1 MEQFS
6 KDQKSSKTELG
17 KNLILVFLVLLVLIS
32 GTKLYL
38 DHLDSTK
45 QTAEISALTVENE
58 VLSIRLDSVE
68 KQLKIRIQE
77 LEKLGANVT
86 ELRFLQDQLIQEKK
100 SNTQRSAREIDALNQ
115 RIKDLS
121 NLLVQKDKEISQ
133 LQERFQSLSSENEVL
148 KSNQSEL
155 EKEVTQIN
163 LEKKDLATKVAEA
176 SKLKVTGI
184 RVSGMNAR
192 GKALDGKGKTFKK
205 KQIKGIQVLIQLA
218 DNSVAEK
225 GSRTAYLQLVG
236 PNKLPIFDLA
246 KGSGKANW
254 AGKEEFY
261 TAKQEFWFDTK
272 EQTLEFFYEKGSP
285 YVPGNYE
292 VKLYVDKQYLG
303 SSSFVVE

>member
-1 MEQFS
+1 MEQFTNN
-6 KDQKSSKTELG
+6 QKSPKTELG

-38 DHLDSTK
+38 DHLNSTK
-45 QTAEISALTVENE
+45 QTAEISALTEENE
-58 VLSIRLDSVE
+58 VLSTRLDSVE

-100 SNTQRSAREIDALNQ
+100 SNTQRSAREIEALNQ

-133 LQERFQSLSSENEVL
+133 LQERFQAVSSENEML
-148 KSNQSEL
+148 KNNQSEL

-163 LEKKDLATKVAEA
+163 LQKQELATKVAEA
-176 SKLKVTGI
+176 SKLKVAGI

-225 GSRTAYLQLVG
+225 GSRTAYLQVIG

-254 AGKEEFY
+254 TGKEEFY

-285 YVPGNYE
+285 YGPGNYE

-303 SSSFVVE
+303 SSLFVVE

>member
-1 MEQFS
+1 MEQLS
-6 KDQKSSKTELG
+6 NDQKSPKTELG
-17 KNLILVFLVLLVLIS
+17 KNLVLVFLVLLVLIS

-38 DHLDSTK
+38 DHLNSTK

-58 VLSIRLDSVE
+58 VLSTRLDSVE
-68 KQLKIRIQE
+68 KQLNIRIQE

-100 SNTQRSAREIDALNQ
+100 SNTQRSAREIEALNQ

-133 LQERFQSLSSENEVL
+133 LQERFQAVSSENEVL
-148 KSNQSEL
+148 KNNQSEL

-163 LEKKDLATKVAEA
+163 LQKQELATKVAEA

-184 RVSGMNAR
+184 QVSGMNAR
-192 GKALDGKGKTFKK
+192 GKALDGKGKSFKK

-225 GSRTAYLQLVG
+225 GNRTAYLQLVG

-254 AGKEEFY
+254 TGNEEFY

-285 YVPGNYE
+285 YSPGNYE

>member
-6 KDQKSSKTELG
+6 KDEKSSKTELS

-58 VLSIRLDSVE
+58 VLSTRLDSVE

-163 LEKKDLATKVAEA
+163 LEKQDLATKVAEA
-176 SKLKVTGI
+176 SKLKVAGI
-184 RVSGMNAR
+184 RVSGMNAK

-205 KQIKGIQVLIQLA
+205 KQIKGIQILIQLA

-285 YVPGNYE
+285 YVTGNYE

>member
-6 KDQKSSKTELG
+6 NDQKSPKTELG

-38 DHLDSTK
+38 DHLNSTK
-45 QTAEISALTVENE
+45 QTAEISALTEENE
-58 VLSIRLDSVE
+58 VLSTRLDSVE

-100 SNTQRSAREIDALNQ
+100 SNTQRSAREIEALNQ

-133 LQERFQSLSSENEVL
+133 LQERFQAVSSENEML
-148 KSNQSEL
+148 KNNQSEL

-163 LEKKDLATKVAEA
+163 LQKQELATKVAEA
-176 SKLKVTGI
+176 SKLKVAGI
-184 RVSGMNAR
+184 RVSGMNAK

-218 DNSVAEK
+218 ENSVAEK
-225 GSRTAYLQLVG
+225 GSRTAYLQVIG

-254 AGKEEFY
+254 TGKEEFY

-285 YVPGNYE
+285 YGPGNYE
-292 VKLYVDKQYLG
+292 VKLYVEKQYLG

>member
-1 MEQFS
+1 MDQFN
-6 KDQKSSKTELG
+6 KDQKFPKPEFG

-38 DHLDSTK
+38 DHLNSTK
-45 QTAEISALTVENE
+45 QTAEISALTEENQ
-58 VLSIRLDSVE
+58 VLSTRLDSVE
-68 KQLKIRIQE
+68 KQLKVRIQE

-121 NLLVQKDKEISQ
+121 KLLVQKDDEIRQ
-133 LQERFQSLSSENEVL
+133 LQERFQVLSSENEVL

-163 LEKKDLATKVAEA
+163 LQKQELATKVAEA
-176 SKLKVTGI
+176 SKLKVKGI

-205 KQIKGIQVLIQLA
+205 KQIKGLQVLVLLA
-218 DNSVAEK
+218 ENSVAEK
-225 GSRTAYLQLVG
+225 GSRTAYLQVVG

-246 KGSGKANW
+246 KGSGTANW
-254 AGKEEFY
+254 TGKEEFY
-261 TAKQEFWFDTK
+261 TTKQDFWFDSK

-285 YVPGNYE
+285 YGPGNYE

>member
-6 KDQKSSKTELG
+6 NDQKPPKTELG

-38 DHLDSTK
+38 DHLNSTK
-45 QTAEISALTVENE
+45 QTAEISALTVEND
-58 VLSIRLDSVE
+58 VLSTRLDSVE

-100 SNTQRSAREIDALNQ
+100 SNTQRSAREIEALNQ

-133 LQERFQSLSSENEVL
+133 LQERFQAVYSENEVL
-148 KSNQSEL
+148 KNNQSEL

-163 LEKKDLATKVAEA
+163 LQKQELATKVAEA
-176 SKLKVTGI
+176 SKLIVNGI

-225 GSRTAYLQLVG
+225 GSRTAYLQVIG

-261 TAKQEFWFDTK
+261 TAKQEFWYDTR

-285 YVPGNYE
+285 YGPGNYE

-303 SSSFVVE
+303 SGSFVVE